1 MSKAVELARLGSLI
15 NITLNSAFSGA
26 NTFDV
31 DSVTSKRII
40 VTDNRSGNTEFD
52 GGNTAYPA
60 IELLAGNPTS
70 TIQKYTPAI
79 KFGSTDANF
88 ITQNPKYGAA
98 IVAEATQNYTNDSTG
113 GMALSFWTSPI
124 SPGTQTS
131 LRERVT
137 IESSGQ
143 ITVNNNLAL
152 AWQNSGFSYSA
163 TSTTSKSGARLLKFT
178 DNHLYIDNFD
188 AGDIILRTS
197 LASFNTALRIYGSN
211 TNVEIFNDATINGT
225 ANINGTTSIDGDL
238 YFNSGYGS
246 AGIAYACRAWVNFN
260 GVGTVSIF
268 QDGGITSITDEGVGR
283 YRLNFSSPFP
293 DTRYVIAGAADGVST
308 VSYPSYVSHD
318 FPNVKTVTS
327 VIIVPRQLNGG
338 VAQNP
343 YDSPEIGCAIFR

>member
-1 MSKAVELARLGSLI
+1 MSKAVELAKLGSSI
-15 NITLNSAFSGA
+15 NVSSGTA
-26 NTFDV
+26 NTV
-31 DSVTSKRII
+31 GGLDSISIKKII
-40 VTDNRSGNTEFD
+40 VTDGRAGNTGFD

-70 TIQKYTPAI
+70 TTQKYTPAI
-79 KFGSTDANF
+79 KFGSTDVNF
-88 ITQNPKYGAA
+88 LTQNPKFGAA
-98 IVAEATQNYTNDSTG
+98 IVAEAAQNYTTDSTG
-113 GMALSFWTSPI
+113 GMALSFWTSPT

-131 LRERVT
+131 LQERVT

-143 ITVNNNLAL
+143 ITVNNNLGL
-152 AWQNSGFSYSA
+152 AWQNSGFSYFAASA
-163 TSTTSKSGARLLKFT
+163 TSKSGARLLKFT

-188 AGDIILRTS
+188 AGDIILRSS
-197 LASFNTALRIYGSN
+197 LASINTALRIYGSN
-211 TNVEIFNDATINGT
+211 TNVEIFNDATVG
-225 ANINGTTSIDGDL
+225 GDL

-260 GVGTVSIF
+260 GTGTVTIF